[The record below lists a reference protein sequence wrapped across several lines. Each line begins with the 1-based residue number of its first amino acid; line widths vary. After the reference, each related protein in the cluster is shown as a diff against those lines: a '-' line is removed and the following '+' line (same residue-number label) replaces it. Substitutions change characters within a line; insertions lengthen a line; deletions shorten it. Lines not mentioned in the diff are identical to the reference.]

1 MPELQLLGAASMDRN
16 VLQPELLDDV
26 VEPSAPTLHRLN
38 EVKLH
43 IGSHDREHDPGKPRA
58 RPDICYPLAGIDKAR
73 DSGRID
79 QVAIPDDRQLSR
91 PDEPPLLTLKCK
103 QLRKCH
109 DPL

>member
-26 VEPSAPTLHRLN
+26 VEPGAPTLHRLN

-58 RPDICYPLAGIDKAR
+58 RPDICYPLAGFNKAR
-73 DSGRID
+73 DGSRID
-79 QVAIPDDRQLSR
+79 QVPIPDDGEFAR
-91 PDEPPLLTLKCK
+91 PDEPSFLTFTCE
-103 QLRKCH
+103 QLAKRH
-109 DPL
+109 DLP